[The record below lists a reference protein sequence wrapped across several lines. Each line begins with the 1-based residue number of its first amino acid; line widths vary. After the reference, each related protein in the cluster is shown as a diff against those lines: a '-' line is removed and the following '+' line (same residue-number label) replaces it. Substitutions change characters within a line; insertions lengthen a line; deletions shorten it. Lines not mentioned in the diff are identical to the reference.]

1 MRTVILIVVALGL
14 ILVAI
19 GLIAILRARIAQ
31 AMEQRRVER
40 GDPEI
45 IEGRA
50 RVVDKNERGS
60 TSSRPPDNENSRTG
74 RRRDS
79 G

>member
-31 AMEQRRVER
+31 AIEQRRVER
-40 GDPEI
+40 GDPQI

-50 RVVDKNERGS
+50 RVVEKDERGP
-60 TSSRPPDNENSRTG
+60 SSGRPQDNTNRAG
-74 RRRDS
+74 NRRDS